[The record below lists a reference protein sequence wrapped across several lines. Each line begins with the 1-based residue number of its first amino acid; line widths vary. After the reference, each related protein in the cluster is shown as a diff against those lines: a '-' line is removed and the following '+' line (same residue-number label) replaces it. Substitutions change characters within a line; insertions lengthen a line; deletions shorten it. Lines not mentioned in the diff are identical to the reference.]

1 MEMIDIVLSVIL
13 LLGIIKGYRNGFF
26 VELASLVSI
35 LLGIYV
41 AIRLSFITKSYLEK
55 EVSWD
60 PKTIQV
66 VAFAIT
72 FIAVVFAVSCLAKAF
87 TTMAN
92 FASLGFLNNVLG
104 ALLGVFRMI
113 LVLSIVL
120 NLFQKIKFE
129 KCFLSNENKEK
140 STLYP
145 IIQEVSKNIYPSI
158 EAWFEVFQTE
168 EFQLENDAEK
178 E

>member
-1 MEMIDIVLSVIL
+1 MEMTDIVLSVIL
-13 LLGIIKGYRNGFF
+13 ILGIIKGYRNGFF

-72 FIAVVFAVSCLAKAF
+72 FIAVVVTVSFLAKAF
-87 TTMAN
+87 TSIAN
-92 FASLGFLNNVLG
+92 FASLGLLNNFLG

-113 LVLSIVL
+113 LVLSIVM
-120 NLFQKIKFE
+120 NIFQKIHFE
-129 KCFLSNENKEK
+129 NCFLSKEKKEK

-145 IIQEVSKNIYPSI
+145 IIQEVSKNIYPAISG
-158 EAWFEVFQTE
+158 WFEVFQTE
-168 EFQLENDAEK
+168 EFQLENDVEK

>member
-13 LLGIIKGYRNGFF
+13 ILGIFKGFRNGFF

-66 VAFAIT
+66 AAFALT
-72 FIAVVFAVSCLAKAF
+72 FIAVVIVVSCLAKAF
-87 TTMAN
+87 TTIAN
-92 FASLGFLNNVLG
+92 FASLGLLNNVLG

-129 KCFLSNENKEK
+129 KRFLSKENKEK

-145 IIQEVSKNIYPSI
+145 IVQEVSKNIYPSI
-158 EAWFEVFQTE
+158 EAWFEAFQTE
-168 EFQLENDAEK
+168 EFKLENDPEK

>member
-13 LLGIIKGYRNGFF
+13 ILGMFKGFRNGFF

-35 LLGIYV
+35 LLGIYI

-55 EVSWD
+55 EVTWD

-66 VAFAIT
+66 AAFAIT
-72 FIAVVFAVSCLAKAF
+72 FIAVVIAVSCLAKAF

-92 FASLGFLNNVLG
+92 FASLGFVNNLLG
-104 ALLGVFRMI
+104 ALVGVFRMI

-129 KCFLSNENKEK
+129 KRFLSKEKKEK

-158 EAWFEVFQTE
+158 EAWFEAFQTE
-168 EFQLENDAEK
+168 DFKLENDPEK